1 MYSNMHSENK
11 VIAALL
17 TVALAKS
24 KPSSSSTEILA
35 HYNKFLSE
43 LSPKIA
49 ATTHESDK
57 PRRKFRTEE

>member
-1 MYSNMHSENK
+1 MYPNMHSENK

-24 KPSSSSTEILA
+24 KPSSSSAEILA
-35 HYNKFLSE
+35 DYNKFLSE

-49 ATTHESDK
+49 ATMYETDK
-57 PRRKFRTEE
+57 PRRKPRPE